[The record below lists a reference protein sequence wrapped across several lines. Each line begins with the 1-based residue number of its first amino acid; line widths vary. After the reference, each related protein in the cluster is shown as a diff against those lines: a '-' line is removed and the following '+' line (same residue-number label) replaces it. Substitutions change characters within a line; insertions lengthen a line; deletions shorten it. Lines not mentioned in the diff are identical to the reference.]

1 MGGKED
7 IAYNNCQIM
16 MKRFD
21 QIGIKYTYF
30 ETPGGH
36 TCLYGAKAYINS
48 PRFYSNDSEN
58 R

>member
-1 MGGKED
+1 
-7 IAYNNCQIM
+7 

-36 TCLYGAKAYINS
+36 TGLYGAKAYINS

-58 R
+58 GNQYILFKHQI